1 MFLPARLRASMHRL
15 HWYPNFGVEV
25 EWDTPARGA
34 RATFFAH
41 QIPLQFTWYRKVLQL
56 GHLWGPVGEE
66 MHAAQI
72 PLQFTWY
79 RKVLLPGH
87 LWGTSG

>member
-1 MFLPARLRASMHRL
+1 MHRL
-15 HWYPNFGVEV
+15 HWYPTQGSAVALAV
-25 EWDTPARGA
+25 AA
-34 RATFFAH
+34 
-41 QIPLQFTWYRKVLQL
+41 QSL
-56 GHLWGPVGEE
+56 GDECS
-66 MHAAQI
+66 AAQI

>member
-1 MFLPARLRASMHRL
+1 M
-15 HWYPNFGVEV
+15 HWYPNFRVEV

-34 RATFFAH
+34 RDAIDAA

-56 GHLWGPVGEE
+56 GHLWGTLGEE
-66 MHAAQI
+66 SRAAQI